1 MLHKN
6 GLQVL
11 VHCEVR
17 IRSGLKGVR
26 LRNAQ
31 TLEVTLELLS
41 AGSVGI
47 SARRPSVLG

>member
-17 IRSGLKGVR
+17 IRSG
-26 LRNAQ
+26 RNAQ

-47 SARRPSVLG
+47 SAGRPSVLG